1 MEPNYLVAL
10 KGSKLLEYPWETV
23 VKLSVVEMSAYSWGQ
38 LSVLLKV
45 RGSKAPLL
53 DSLKVQ
59 TWLVGLWG
67 LLKAAW
73 NCLKMV
79 DSTDAKKAD
88 DSASTWAEMMA
99 VQSAETKDSEMG
111 LHLGLM
117 LARSME
123 STKAEM
129 MMMAVQ
135 SAETKDRKSVV

>member
-45 RGSKAPLL
+45 RGKAPLL

-73 NCLKMV
+73 NSLRMA

-135 SAETKDRKSVV
+135 SAETKD

>member
-1 MEPNYLVAL
+1 MV
-10 KGSKLLEYPWETV
+10 
-23 VKLSVVEMSAYSWGQ
+23 
-38 LSVLLKV
+38 V

-59 TWLVGLWG
+59 TWLVGLRG

-99 VQSAETKDSEMG
+99 VQSAETKD
-111 LHLGLM
+111 
-117 LARSME
+117 
-123 STKAEM
+123 
-129 MMMAVQ
+129 
-135 SAETKDRKSVV
+135 